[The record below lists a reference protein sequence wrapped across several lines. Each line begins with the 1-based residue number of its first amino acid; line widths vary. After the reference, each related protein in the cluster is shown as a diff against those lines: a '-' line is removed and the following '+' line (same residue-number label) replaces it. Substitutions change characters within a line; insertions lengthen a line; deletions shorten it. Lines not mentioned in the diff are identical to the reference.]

1 MTHSTS
7 RATHALRRSAGT
19 NVPCD
24 PLALRE
30 ELRVVASGFS
40 ARLAN
45 AGIHTGLPPDRGA
58 GPTNLAL
65 TLPFYLAEAVSMP
78 DARAACRTMALANA
92 FGAAHFLAQ
101 DDVVDAES
109 ALTPAVCRLSDTC
122 LSVFTREYARL
133 VGDRREFWEHFD
145 RYMDEY
151 FTSLQRERSSDQL
164 AVEDVL
170 ATAGRK
176 LSPLKVTAAAVC
188 LLGSGAGRC
197 GAVPGNGVRSPGT
210 DAGESL
216 DMRETLRE
224 MERTIESYHAAYQ
237 LADDLADLRSDLE
250 NRRPSAA
257 VRIVAAAAGR
267 SDTSDVG
274 GWNELLMLAVR
285 HGGLRLVL
293 EEMVSRYRAAAASA
307 DRYGATALAGHLRE
321 LAARAQT
328 ENAWL
333 MRRIRACVGL
343 APEPGRF
350 TVARASRASRRLHR
364 FRVHGDCFVF
374 DPGSGLFF
382 EADAAAYDAIEW
394 LGDGGGNAGRA
405 VLEMNHGAPVI
416 ETAVTE
422 LAALESATDERELT
436 EPLTSAT
443 GAPRP
448 GDATSL
454 TSLALNIS
462 AECNLACD
470 YCYLSG
476 GRADTVDGGASGRDV
491 GRLREG
497 ERTMSEDV
505 ARRATDLLVHE
516 AFGERRV
523 SLVLF
528 GGEPLLAR
536 EQIGSVVEYARGRAA
551 ACGMSLSVHMTTNGT
566 LLSPSVA
573 AELDRL
579 GVSVLVSIDGRRSEH
594 DAHRCYPDGH
604 GSYDDVA
611 SNLSRLPS
619 GMRTGV
625 RVTLTEDSGPMG
637 EIVDHLAR
645 LGASVVH
652 LSPESGNGMS
662 EAFTERLGREFA
674 ELAAAERDRLIAGG
688 APLVGN
694 FIDPMVTLE
703 TGRRRA
709 LPCGAGTRYLCV
721 ATDGTLSFCH
731 RFASDS
737 AYDVG
742 HVATGV
748 DRAKLFR
755 VRERFATATKDCET
769 CWAFPLCGGPCYHDV
784 GPGGEPVGPRSPRCM
799 LRRRCL
805 EIAMWLY
812 ASLPEDARVRLR
824 SSGLRS
830 GTRGALGEAEAEDE
844 MDSVDGPM
852 SEGPGVGD
860 SVERIVE
867 EGEAA

>member
-1 MTHSTS
+1 MDS
-7 RATHALRRSAGT
+7 

-30 ELRVVASGFS
+30 ELRVIASGFS
-40 ARLAN
+40 DRLAS

-58 GPTNLAL
+58 GPANLAL
-65 TLPFYLAEAVSMP
+65 TLPYYLAEAVPMP
-78 DARAACRTMALANA
+78 NAHAACRTMALANA

-122 LSVFTREYARL
+122 LSMFTREYARL

-151 FTSLQRERSSDQL
+151 FTSLEREREREHR
-164 AVEDVL
+164 AMEDVL
-170 ATAGRK
+170 GTAGRK

-188 LLGSGAGRC
+188 LLGAGC
-197 GAVPGNGVRSPGT
+197 
-210 DAGESL
+210 ESR
-216 DMRETLRE
+216 DMSETLRE

-250 NRRPSAA
+250 HGRPSAA
-257 VRIVAAAAGR
+257 ARIIAAAAGR
-267 SDTSDVG
+267 PDAAAVD

-293 EEMVSRYRAAAASA
+293 EEMAGQYRAAAASA
-307 DRYGATALAGHLRE
+307 DRCGATALCAHLRE
-321 LAARAQT
+321 LAEKART
-328 ENAWL
+328 ENVWL
-333 MRRIRACVGL
+333 MRRLRACVGL
-343 APEPGRF
+343 APGPGRF
-350 TVARASRASRRLHR
+350 TISRAVRAARRLHR
-364 FRVHGDCFVF
+364 FRVHGDSFVF

-394 LGDGGGNAGRA
+394 LGDGAGNAGRA

-436 EPLTSAT
+436 EPLTVAT

-448 GDATSL
+448 GDTTSL

-476 GRADTVDGGASGRDV
+476 GSVGRAKRPMAGGMP

-497 ERTMSEDV
+497 ERTMSEAV

-516 AFGERRV
+516 AFGERRI

-536 EQIGSVVEYARGRAA
+536 EQVGSVVEYARDRAA
-551 ACGMSLSVHMTTNGT
+551 ACGMSLNSHMTTNGT
-566 LLSPSVA
+566 LLSPSAA

-579 GVSVLVSIDGRRSEH
+579 GVSVLVSIDGRRKEQ
-594 DAHRCYPDGH
+594 DAHRCYPDGR

-611 SNLSRLPS
+611 SNLRCLPD

-625 RVTLTEDSGPMG
+625 RVTLTPDSGPMG
-637 EIVDHLAR
+637 EIVEHLTG

-652 LSPESGNGMS
+652 LAPESGNGMS
-662 EAFTERLGREFA
+662 EAFAERLGWEFE
-674 ELAAAERDRLIAGG
+674 ELAGTERDRLLAGG
-688 APLVGN
+688 TPLVGN
-694 FIDPMVTLE
+694 FVDPMVTLE
-703 TGRRRA
+703 TGRRRM

-721 ATDGTLSFCH
+721 TTDGTLSFCH
-731 RFASDS
+731 RFASDP

-742 HVATGV
+742 HVATGI

-755 VRERFATATKDCET
+755 VRERFASVTRDCEA

-784 GPGGEPVGPRSPRCM
+784 GPGGEPIGSRSPRCV

-812 ASLPEDARVRLR
+812 ASLPDEARTRLR
-824 SSGLRS
+824 KAGSGS
-830 GTRGALGEAEAEDE
+830 GTSGPSGGPGAADE
-844 MDSVDGPM
+844 MELVDGPM
-852 SEGPGVGD
+852 SEGGAGGGGVEA
-860 SVERIVE
+860 ER
-867 EGEAA
+867 GERT

>member
-1 MTHSTS
+1 MI
-7 RATHALRRSAGT
+7 
-19 NVPCD
+19 
-24 PLALRE
+24 
-30 ELRVVASGFS
+30 ASGFS
-40 ARLAN
+40 ERLAG
-45 AGIHTGLPPDRGA
+45 AGIHSGAPPDRGA
-58 GPTNLAL
+58 GPANLAL
-65 TLPFYLAEAVSMP
+65 TLPYYLAEAVRMP
-78 DARAACRTMALANA
+78 DARTACRTMALANA

-101 DDVVDAES
+101 DDVVDAET

-151 FTSLQRERSSDQL
+151 FTSLELERESTRFR
-164 AVEDVL
+164 VEDVL

-188 LLGSGAGRC
+188 LLGHDSRVAEG
-197 GAVPGNGVRSPGT
+197 
-210 DAGESL
+210 
-216 DMRETLRE
+216 TLRD
-224 MERTIESYHAAYQ
+224 MERMIESYHTAYQ

-250 NRRPSAA
+250 HGRPSAA
-257 VRIVAAAAGR
+257 ARIIAAVAGR
-267 SDTSDVG
+267 PDAVDVG
-274 GWNELLMLAVR
+274 GWNELLSLAVR

-293 EEMVSRYRAAAASA
+293 QEMVGQYRAAAVSA
-307 DRYGATALAGHLRE
+307 DRCGATALAEHLRE
-321 LAARAQT
+321 LAVKAQS
-328 ENAWL
+328 ENVWL
-333 MRRIRACVGL
+333 MRRLRACVGL
-343 APEPGRF
+343 APEPGRS
-350 TVARASRASRRLHR
+350 AISRASRASRRLHR
-364 FRVHGDCFVF
+364 FQVHGDSFVF
-374 DPGSGLFF
+374 DAGSGLFF
-382 EADAAAYDAIEW
+382 QADAAVYDVIEW
-394 LGDGGGNAGRA
+394 LEDGAGNAGRA

-416 ETAVTE
+416 ETALTE

-454 TSLALNIS
+454 TSLALNVS

-476 GRADTVDGGASGRDV
+476 GAAGDARRPTTGGTPA
-491 GRLREG
+491 RLREG
-497 ERTMSEDV
+497 ERAMSVTV
-505 ARRATDLLVHE
+505 ARRATDLLIHE

-523 SLVLF
+523 SIVLF

-536 EQIGSVVEYARGRAA
+536 EQIGPIVEYARDRASES
-551 ACGMSLSVHMTTNGT
+551 GMRLSSHITTNGT
-566 LLSPSVA
+566 LLSPSA
-573 AELDRL
+573 ASELDRL
-579 GVSVLVSIDGRRSEH
+579 GVSVLVSIDGTRREQ
-594 DAHRCYPDGH
+594 DAHRCYPDGR

-611 SNLSRLPS
+611 SNLSRLPD
-619 GMRTGV
+619 GMRAGV

-637 EIVDHLAR
+637 EIVEHLAG

-652 LSPESGNGMS
+652 LAPESGGGMS
-662 EAFTERLGREFA
+662 DAFAARLGREFE
-674 ELAAAERDRLIAGG
+674 ELAAAERDRLVDGA

-694 FIDPMVTLE
+694 FMDPMLTLE
-703 TGRRRA
+703 TGRRRT

-721 ATDGTLSFCH
+721 TTDGTLSFCH
-731 RFASDS
+731 RFASDP

-755 VRERFATATKDCET
+755 VRERFASATKDCEA

-784 GPGGEPVGPRSPRCM
+784 GPGGEPVGPRSSRCA

-812 ASLPEDARVRLR
+812 ASLPEETRTRLR
-824 SSGLRS
+824 ETGPRS
-830 GTRGALGEAEAEDE
+830 GTGGPSGGLETADE
-844 MDSVDGPM
+844 VVSFDG
-852 SEGPGVGD
+852 SRSDGGVVENCAKEG
-860 SVERIVE
+860 VER
-867 EGEAA
+867 GESS